1 MVKEFKIL
9 DFMTKR
15 LGLSGNNLV
24 LFGLMWAESK
34 GGKDIVLGNYTKL
47 SGAMGVT
54 IPTLYNC
61 LKNLKELGYISSP
74 EKGIYQVVANPK
86 LS

>member
-1 MVKEFKIL
+1 MVKEFKICK
-9 DFMTKR
+9 FMTSQ

-34 GGKDIVLGNYTKL
+34 QGKDFVVGDYTKM
-47 SGAMGVT
+47 SESMGVT

-61 LKNLKELGYISSP
+61 IKNLLKLGCI
-74 EKGIYQVVANPK
+74 EQEHKGVYLVTAKPK
-86 LS
+86 